1 VGKLIV
7 NKLLCVWLL
16 SGCAVMA
23 SKEAVVF
30 CQAADTVT
38 TLHATSLGARE
49 LNPFV
54 GWLLE
59 TTGPGGFIAAKI
71 AVTLLVVRVH
81 PEMSADLVRL
91 LNGVTCAVAAHN
103 AHVAAKLEDLGRRPE
118 QPEVA
123 K

>member
-7 NKLLCVWLL
+7 NQLICVCLL

-38 TLHATSLGARE
+38 TLHATSLGAEER
-49 LNPFV
+49 NPFV
-54 GWLLE
+54 RWLLE
-59 TTGPGGFIAAKI
+59 TTGPGGFIAVKA
-71 AVTLLVVRVH
+71 AVALLVVQIH

-91 LNGVTCAVAAHN
+91 VNGVTCAVAANN
-103 AHVAAKLEDLGRRPE
+103 ARVASQLSE
-118 QPEVA
+118 
-123 K
+123 